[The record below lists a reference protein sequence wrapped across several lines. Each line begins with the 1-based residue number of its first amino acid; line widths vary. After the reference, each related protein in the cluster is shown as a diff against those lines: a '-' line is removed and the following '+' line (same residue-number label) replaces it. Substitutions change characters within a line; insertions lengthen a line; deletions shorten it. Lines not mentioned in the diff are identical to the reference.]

1 MMRTSVVLFSSAY
14 LIVLVTSC
22 RRHVMKGEHPFPYMS
37 GVARLYGVDH
47 VQVVNPRG
55 TTFDRNKF
63 IERLTETDYEALA
76 KIYREID
83 ARGDVARISEW
94 ALSKDAKDG
103 LKAERKR
110 AFLLF
115 VLFQAL
121 GDEWGVEPFS
131 DKTVRLVAPPPK
143 PLDWSKLPE
152 SLAWIVE
159 PAEKYGV
166 YRFPAEVDEFYT
178 SKITPEDRAEL
189 RRLAAKC
196 KEHHGEIERFL
207 SKHKMTEHEEAA
219 FVSFFRDLLDDYA
232 LWTD

>member
-1 MMRTSVVLFSSAY
+1 MTR
-14 LIVLVTSC
+14 
-22 RRHVMKGEHPFPYMS
+22 EHPFPYIR
-37 GVARLYGVDH
+37 GVAGLYGVDD
-47 VQVVNPRG
+47 VQVEDPLGKVY
-55 TTFDRNKF
+55 DRNSF
-63 IERLTETDYEALA
+63 VRSLTAADYEALGN
-76 KIYREID
+76 IYREID
-83 ARGDVARISEW
+83 ARGDAAHISEW
-94 ALSKDAKDG
+94 ALSKDANDG
-103 LKAERKR
+103 LKDERRR

-115 VLFQAL
+115 VLFRAL

-152 SLAWIVE
+152 SLTWIVK

-178 SKITPEDRAEL
+178 KKITPEDRAEL

-196 KEHHGEIERFL
+196 KEHYDEIERFL

-219 FVSFFRDLLDDYA
+219 LVSFFRDLLDDYA

>member
-1 MMRTSVVLFSSAY
+1 MMRTTVVFFVATTLPVSG
-14 LIVLVTSC
+14 TSC
-22 RRHVMKGEHPFPYMS
+22 RRQVMTGEHPFPYMS
-37 GVARLYGVDH
+37 GVARLYGIDH

-63 IERLTETDYEALA
+63 IETLSEADFEALG
-76 KIYREID
+76 KIYREIET
-83 ARGDVARISEW
+83 RGDAARISEW
-94 ALSKDAKDG
+94 VLSRDASGG
-103 LKAERKR
+103 LKDDRRR

-115 VLFQAL
+115 VLFKAL
-121 GDEWGVEPFS
+121 GDEWGIEPFS

-152 SLAWIVE
+152 SLAWIVK

-178 SKITPEDRAEL
+178 KKITPEDRAEL

-196 KEHHGEIERFL
+196 KEHHDEIERFL
-207 SKHKMTEHEEAA
+207 SRHPMTKHEEAA